1 MSPGTILLKYRAG
14 GPIVVAG
21 PATGKRYR
29 FSVAEPLQ
37 LVARAD
43 AERLLATGLF
53 VRN

>member
-1 MSPGTILLKYRAG
+1 MLLSYRASA
-14 GPIVVAG
+14 PIVVAG

-29 FSVAEPLQ
+29 FSPAEPHQ

-53 VRN
+53 IRD